1 MSRPPTY
8 ECSPLA
14 DSLLRRCESSLNY
27 AAIFKDSSDESYD
40 SRKYHLDC
48 AFKRLRSQIELLY
61 LTEFLI
67 SFSEYEYLE
76 RGIRSYYKQQC
87 KELVNWV
94 AFARRG
100 E

>member
-1 MSRPPTY
+1 MAQKMPY

-27 AAIFKDSSDESYD
+27 AAIFKDSDESYD

-48 AFKRLRSQIELLY
+48 SYKRLRSLIELMY
-61 LTEFLI
+61 LVEFLI

-76 RGIRSYYKQQC
+76 RGIKSFYKDQC
-87 KELVNWV
+87 KELADWV
-94 AFARRG
+94 ALSRG
-100 E
+100 GE